1 MLTVLRNADVQQFC
15 WPTLILRDLPH
26 WRWSKSFQIYQLC
39 FGTYRHH
46 RCKTYN
52 KSGYYSIV
60 GWQKQV
66 PKVSVFA
73 LPFQTPVWLNFYL
86 EILIFVPSNVFPLTP
101 LCWVTH
107 AKRAWRDAICLS
119 PKLSINPS
127 SSTGPCCLISYTG
140 KTLWKNCNYF
150 ELLKGFLNLAPTRRQ
165 TPGPASWPPCTLGK
179 HYDKSKTT
187 LRQLWDSQTNPIRF
201 RKVQKNDKI

>member
-86 EILIFVPSNVFPLTP
+86 EILIFAPSCVFPLTP
-101 LCWVTH
+101 VSSVTH

-119 PKLSINPS
+119 SKLSINPS
-127 SSTGPCCLISYTG
+127 SSTGPCPALWGNLMT
-140 KTLWKNCNYF
+140 TLKQFWDDFDIYKR
-150 ELLKGFLNLAPTRRQ
+150 FLNLASTRRQ
-165 TPGPASWPPCTLGK
+165 ALGPAPHFGGT
-179 HYDKSKTT
+179 
-187 LRQLWDSQTNPIRF
+187 
-201 RKVQKNDKI
+201 